1 MNLNLIKFEGQ
12 SGQLCFFYFLFLSV
26 FGAVYGFWNSPF
38 SYAIDNSL
46 GLTYIKNF
54 GEHSSYLQW
63 LKSSKSLVH
72 IIGSYGF
79 FLRI

>member
-54 GEHSSYLQW
+54 GEHSSIFNGLNQVRV
-63 LKSSKSLVH
+63 LS
-72 IIGSYGF
+72 I
-79 FLRI
+79 